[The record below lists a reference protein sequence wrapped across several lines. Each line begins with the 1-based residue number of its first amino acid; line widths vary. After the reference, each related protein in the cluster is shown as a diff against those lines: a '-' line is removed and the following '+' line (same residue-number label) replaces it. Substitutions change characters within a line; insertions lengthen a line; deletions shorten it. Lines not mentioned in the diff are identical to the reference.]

1 MEDEERKAAYKMH
14 RDYYH
19 RVKDAIE
26 KKYYFEAIFLEY
38 AAIESRLEVIMSL
51 MHTPCSSCSDEAYN
65 QIGVSKKMNC
75 YKQFLKNEELF
86 GKSKI
91 TKDVIGDIK
100 DWFGARNKRIHNL
113 YRNPE
118 MYDQLQED
126 TKAVALEGYKFVE
139 LFYAEA
145 KRLRRIYHQHPE
157 LIENCGFKCS
167 KDVKNEGCKQAIEEN
182 SIAQ

>member
-51 MHTPCSSCSDEAYN
+51 MHTPCSSCSDEAYSK
-65 QIGVSKKMNC
+65 IGVSRKINC
-75 YKQFLKNEELF
+75 YKQFLKNDELF
-86 GKSKI
+86 SKSKI
-91 TKDVIGDIK
+91 TKDMISDMK
-100 DWFGARNKRIHNL
+100 KWFGARNKRIHNL

-118 MYDQLQED
+118 MYEQLQNE
-126 TKAVALEGYKFVE
+126 TKTVALEGYEYVKA
-139 LFYAEA
+139 FYAEA
-145 KRLRRIYHQHPE
+145 QRLRRISHRTPE
-157 LIENCGFKCS
+157 LIENNGFKCS
-167 KDVKNEGCKQAIEEN
+167 KDVENEGCLMAIKEN
-182 SIAQ
+182 EITL